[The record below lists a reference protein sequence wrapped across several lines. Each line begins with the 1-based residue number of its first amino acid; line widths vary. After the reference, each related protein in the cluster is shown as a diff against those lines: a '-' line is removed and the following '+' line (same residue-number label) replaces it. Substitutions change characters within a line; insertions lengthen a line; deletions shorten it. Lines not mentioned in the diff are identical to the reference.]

1 MIAGAGGAM
10 RAIGWRA
17 TALRF
22 QQLRLDRG
30 FRCPLSRARGRR
42 RALSGV
48 QAPAGA
54 ANSWPGCRRFLFA
67 GMAAGSGGTGS
78 ASRGGEQQH
87 HRQGTAAA
95 FFVRFPARARRS
107 RALGG
112 AGAGRRGEFL
122 AGLPA
127 ISFCWN
133 GRGVGRYGVRFARRG
148 AATSPAGDRGRLLC
162 AFSRAREAE
171 PGALGGAG
179 AGRRGEFL
187 AGLPAISFCW
197 NGRGVGRYGVRF
209 ARRGAATS
217 PAGDRGRLLCAFSR
231 AREAEPGALGG
242 AGAGRRGEFLAG
254 LPAISFCWN
263 GRGVGRYGVRF
274 ARRGAATSPAG
285 RTATAFFVRFPARA
299 RRSRAG
305 VQGPAGAANNSKTR
319 RLPVNRPC
327 SSFYSPLKNLSPWR

>member
-10 RAIGWRA
+10 RATGWRA
-17 TALRF
+17 TAIRF

-30 FRCPLSRARGRR
+30 RLLCAFSRARE
-42 RALSGV
+42 AE
-48 QAPAGA
+48 
-54 ANSWPGCRRFLFA
+54 PG
-67 GMAAGSGGTGS
+67 
-78 ASRGGEQQH
+78 
-87 HRQGTAAA
+87 
-95 FFVRFPARARRS
+95 
-107 RALGG
+107 ALGG
-112 AGAGRRGEFL
+112 AGAGRRGEFLAGLPAISFCWNGRGVGRYGVRFARRGAATSPAGDRGRLLCAFSRAREAEPGGGAGAGRHGEFL

-327 SSFYSPLKNLSPWR
+327 SSF